1 MRARSSVRAMMIP
14 GTASREK
21 VAAGLRCLILITVF
35 VMARMDGNGRSAS
48 FDLVMSIGAAYVLVT
63 TFLPWAR
70 FEMRR
75 ITLAMLAV
83 DVALITGL
91 IYTHSGIR
99 SEYYLLYYL
108 PILHASV
115 RLNFRDAVGT
125 CVLSAMSYLLVG
137 ILERPETSISTTV
150 ISRVVTFAA
159 SAGLLA
165 AFFAVLAREHGAHQ
179 QLTKHYQEAMEAK
192 TEFLS
197 RVSHEFRTPLT
208 AIVGFSQLLYEQ
220 EQKVDAD
227 REQEY
232 LTVIR
237 EQAQHLARMIEDM
250 LDITRIDD
258 GQFALRQQ
266 VASLPEIIESAVNS
280 LDKPTDRERVAVAV
294 EPATPSAWADR
305 NEMEQVISR
314 ILYNAL
320 EHSGEEERVS
330 VQVRPEGEDREEIL
344 VSIGAP
350 GMELREEEMLPL
362 FGPAAAMVTERPSSG
377 NCLGLAV
384 ARALIEMHG
393 GRVWVDDGDGAG
405 ATVNFTMPAATSRR
419 EQSLPE
425 VIVGLGG
432 PSEERAEADG
442 EGKNTDS
449 RRRPVGSQA
458 DARQP
463 DLLSRG

>member
-1 MRARSSVRAMMIP
+1 MRARSDVRAMLIS
-14 GTASREK
+14 GAASREK
-21 VAAGLRCLILITVF
+21 VAAGLRCLILTTVF
-35 VMARMDGNGRSAS
+35 VMAWMDGNGRSAS
-48 FDLVMSIGAAYVLVT
+48 FDLVMSIGAAYVLAT
-63 TFLPWAR
+63 TFLPWSR

-115 RLNFRDAVGT
+115 RLSFRDAVGT
-125 CVLSAMSYLLVG
+125 CILSAMSYLLVG
-137 ILERPETSISTTV
+137 ILERPDTSINTTV

-165 AFFAVLAREHGAHQ
+165 AFFVVLAREHGAHQ
-179 QLTKHYQEAMEAK
+179 RLTKHYQEAMEAK

-220 EQKVDAD
+220 EQKVDAE

-258 GQFALRQQ
+258 GQFTLRQQ
-266 VASLPEIIESAVNS
+266 VSSLPEMIESAVS
-280 LDKPTDRERVAVAV
+280 DLDKPTDRERVGVSV

-305 NEMEQVISR
+305 NEMEQAISR

-320 EHSGEEERVS
+320 EHSGEERVS
-330 VQVRPEGEDREEIL
+330 VRVRPEGEDREEIL
-344 VSIGAP
+344 VSIGAR

-377 NCLGLAV
+377 GCLGLAV

-405 ATVNFTMPAATSRR
+405 AAINFTVPAATHRR
-419 EQSLPE
+419 ERSLPE

-442 EGKNTDS
+442 EGNGIDS

-463 DLLSRG
+463 DPIRG

>member
-1 MRARSSVRAMMIP
+1 MLARSDVRAMLIP
-14 GTASREK
+14 GAASREK

-48 FDLVMSIGAAYVLVT
+48 FDLVMSVGAAYVLVT

-70 FEMRR
+70 CEMRR
-75 ITLAMLAV
+75 VTLAMLAV

-91 IYTHSGIR
+91 IHTHSGIR

-125 CVLSAMSYLLVG
+125 CILSAMSYLLVG
-137 ILERPETSISTTV
+137 ILEHPETSINTTV

-165 AFFAVLAREHGAHQ
+165 AFFVVLAREHGAHQ
-179 QLTKHYQEAMEAK
+179 RLTKHYQEAMEAK

-220 EQKVDAD
+220 EQKVDAE

-258 GQFALRQQ
+258 GQFTLRQQ
-266 VASLPEIIESAVNS
+266 VASLPEMIESAVNN
-280 LDKPTDRERVAVAV
+280 LDKPADRERVAVAV

-305 NEMEQVISR
+305 NEMEQAISR

-320 EHSGEEERVS
+320 EHSGEERVS
-330 VQVRPEGEDREEIL
+330 VQVRPEGEDPEEIL

-350 GMELREEEMLPL
+350 GMELREDEMLPL
-362 FGPAAAMVTERPSSG
+362 FGPAAAMVTERASSG

-393 GRVWVDDGDGAG
+393 GRVWVDDGDGTG
-405 ATVNFTMPAATSRR
+405 AAINFTVPAATPRR

-425 VIVGLGG
+425 VIVGVGG

-442 EGKNTDS
+442 EGNSIDS

-463 DLLSRG
+463 DPIRG

>member
-1 MRARSSVRAMMIP
+1 MRARSDVRAMLIS
-14 GTASREK
+14 GAASREK
-21 VAAGLRCLILITVF
+21 VAAGLRCLILTTVF

-48 FDLVMSIGAAYVLVT
+48 FDLVMSIGAAYVLAT

-115 RLNFRDAVGT
+115 RLSFRDAVGT
-125 CVLSAMSYLLVG
+125 CILSAMSYLLVG
-137 ILERPETSISTTV
+137 ILERPDTSISTTV

-165 AFFAVLAREHGAHQ
+165 AFFVVLAREHGAHQ
-179 QLTKHYQEAMEAK
+179 RLTKHYQEAMEAK

-220 EQKVDAD
+220 EQKVDAE

-258 GQFALRQQ
+258 GQFTLRQQ
-266 VASLPEIIESAVNS
+266 VSSLPEMIESAVS
-280 LDKPTDRERVAVAV
+280 GLDKPTDRERVGVSV

-305 NEMEQVISR
+305 NEMEQAISR

-320 EHSGEEERVS
+320 EHSGEERVS
-330 VQVRPEGEDREEIL
+330 VRVRPEGEDREEIL
-344 VSIGAP
+344 VSISAR

-362 FGPAAAMVTERPSSG
+362 FGPAAAMVTETPSSG
-377 NCLGLAV
+377 GCLGLAV

-405 ATVNFTMPAATSRR
+405 AAINFTVPAATHRR
-419 EQSLPE
+419 ERSLPE

-442 EGKNTDS
+442 EGNGIDS

-463 DLLSRG
+463 DPIRG

>member
-1 MRARSSVRAMMIP
+1 MRARSGIRAILIP
-14 GTASREK
+14 GLASREK
-21 VAAGLRCLILITVF
+21 VAAGLRCLILTTVF
-35 VMARMDGNGRSAS
+35 VMARMEENGRSAS
-48 FDLVMSIGAAYVLVT
+48 FDLVMSIGAAYVLST

-75 ITLAMLAV
+75 ITLALLAV

-137 ILERPETSISTTV
+137 MLEHPDSAITTTV
-150 ISRVVTFAA
+150 VSRVVTFGA

-165 AFFAVLAREHGAHQ
+165 AFFVVLAREHGAHQ

-220 EQKVDAD
+220 EQKVDAE

-258 GQFALRQQ
+258 GQFTLRRQ
-266 VASLPEIIESAVNS
+266 VASLPEMVESAVSN
-280 LDKPTDRERVAVAV
+280 LDKPTDRERVGVSV

-305 NEMEQVISR
+305 NEMEQAISR

-320 EHSGEEERVS
+320 EHSGKGERVS
-330 VQVRPEGEDREEIL
+330 VRVQPAGEDREEIL
-344 VSIGAP
+344 VSIGAG
-350 GMELREEEMLPL
+350 GMALREEEMLPL

-377 NCLGLAV
+377 GCMGLAV

-405 ATVNFTMPAATSRR
+405 AAINFTVPAATRQR
-419 EQSLPE
+419 DRLLPE
-425 VIVGLGG
+425 VIVGRGG
-432 PSEERAEADG
+432 SSEERAEADG
-442 EGKNTDS
+442 EGNDIDS

-463 DLLSRG
+463 DPIGG